1 MKESKDLKNYRLGI
15 TKSKNWDERIC
26 DGITIIIAIAGCF
39 SFPNLAYKIALLS
52 VLGLFYGFT
61 KNRINLINTDNKFL
75 DEDIIQFK
83 DLVYELSN
91 IKANNE
97 KNDKKL
103 QQISSIVVT
112 LHRTINNL
120 QSCLSGQNDYITIKT
135 AMHNTLKEIF
145 DILNEFYVDYQEHLT
160 IALYYFCPQTEEYMD
175 FISFKPEIIN
185 KKKGR
190 IWDINETSHICYT
203 VRQIK
208 INPDI
213 RDFVFDNINN
223 DLPKVKNADRNDSL
237 NYVSSISIP
246 ILYDGHNVKAVL
258 SITSNYPSR
267 FRNANSQDFQEIKIN
282 QIFVDLFYAISQIIE
297 VVISNNTQTIDT
309 NIIKDILENYNEIDK
324 DKLKEKHF
332 KLLEE
337 LRTNSSEVVR

>member
-1 MKESKDLKNYRLGI
+1 MNDSDNLKNYRLGI
-15 TKSKNWDERIC
+15 TKSKNMDERIC
-26 DGITIIIAIAGCF
+26 DSITIIIAIVGCF
-39 SFPNLAYKIALLS
+39 SFPNLVYKIALLV
-52 VLGLFYGFT
+52 VLGIFYCLT
-61 KNRINLINTDNKFL
+61 KHRINLVNTDNKFL
-75 DEDIIQFK
+75 DEDILQFK
-83 DLVYELSN
+83 DLAYELSN

-120 QSCLSGQNDYITIKT
+120 QFCLSGQNDYAAIK
-135 AMHNTLKEIF
+135 AALYKTLKEIF
-145 DILNEFYVDYQEHLT
+145 DVLNEFYVDYQEHLT
-160 IALYYFCPQTEEYMD
+160 IALYYFSPQTEEYMD
-175 FISFKPEIIN
+175 FISFKPEIMN

-223 DLPKVKNADRNDSL
+223 DLPKVKNVDRYDSL

-246 ILYDGHNVKAVL
+246 ILYDDHNVKAVL
-258 SITSNYPSR
+258 SITSNYPNR
-267 FRNANSQDFQEIKIN
+267 FRNDKSSDFQEKKIN
-282 QIFVDLFYAISQIIE
+282 QIFVDLFYSISQIIE
-297 VVISNNTQTIDT
+297 VVIFNNAQIIDN
-309 NIIKDILENYNEIDK
+309 NIIRDILDDYSKTDK
-324 DKLKEKHF
+324 DKLKEKHL

-337 LRTNSSEVVR
+337 LKTSSSEVVQ